1 MSTLSHAEI
10 VKIADAL
17 EPIEFQDDDIIVQ
30 QGDAGDSF
38 YILVEGEALVTKTTE
53 ESNRPVPVKKVKVG
67 DYFGEVALINDSP
80 RAATVT
86 AVGAVKCVT
95 LDTKAFIRLL
105 GPILDILKRN
115 MSEYK
120 KYEHLDP
127 TNVA

>member
-1 MSTLSHAEI
+1 M
-10 VKIADAL
+10 ADAL
-17 EPIEFQDDDIIVQ
+17 EPIEFQDDDTIVE

-38 YILVEGEALVTKTTE
+38 YILVEGEAIVTKATE
-53 ESNRPVPVKKVKVG
+53 ESNNRSVPVKKLKVG

-86 AVGAVKCVT
+86 AVGPVKCVT

-115 MSEYK
+115 MDEYK
-120 KYEHLDP
+120 KYEHLD
-127 TNVA
+127 TSA